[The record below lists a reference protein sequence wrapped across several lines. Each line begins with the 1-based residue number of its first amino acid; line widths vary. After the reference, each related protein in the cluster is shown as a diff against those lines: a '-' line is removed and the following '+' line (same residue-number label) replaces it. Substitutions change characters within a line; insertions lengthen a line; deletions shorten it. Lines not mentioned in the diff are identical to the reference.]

1 MMKKWVFAL
10 CGVALVTATPLTASA
25 ATVEDQAVVVET
37 KTEKVTWKPMS
48 DNAAA
53 KTDEVAITEVAITP
67 DKPAT
72 TKKTTKKKAA
82 KKKKRRRKNRQR
94 KNNPFS

>member
-10 CGVALVTATPLTASA
+10 CGVVLVTDTPLTASA

-37 KTEKVTWKPMS
+37 KTEKVTWKPIS

-53 KTDEVAITEVAITP
+53 KTDGVAITP

-72 TKKTTKKKAA
+72 TKKTTTKKSSKKK
-82 KKKKRRRKNRQR
+82 
-94 KNNPFS
+94 

>member
-1 MMKKWVFAL
+1 MIKKWVFAL

-53 KTDEVAITEVAITP
+53 KTDGVAITP

-72 TKKTTKKKAA
+72 TKKTTKKAA
-82 KKKKRRRKNRQR
+82 KKKKTTK
-94 KNNPFS
+94 KKSSKKK

>member
-10 CGVALVTATPLTASA
+10 CGVVLVTDTPLTASA

-37 KTEKVTWKPMS
+37 KTEKVTWKPIS

-53 KTDEVAITEVAITP
+53 KTDGVAITP

-72 TKKTTKKKAA
+72 TKKTTTKKTTKKKSS
-82 KKKKRRRKNRQR
+82 KKK
-94 KNNPFS
+94 

>member
-10 CGVALVTATPLTASA
+10 CGVALVTDTPLTASA

-53 KTDEVAITEVAITP
+53 KTDGVAITP

-72 TKKTTKKKAA
+72 TKKTTTKKAA
-82 KKKKRRRKNRQR
+82 KKKKTTK
-94 KNNPFS
+94 KKSSKKK